1 MGEAFNPAFGHR
13 WNQLEMRTV
22 CGMRIRINDP
32 ALLDDLVESLRR
44 SNCPVEVTGPETLVV
59 ESPSPLL
66 TSEQARQEIG
76 FYLAVW
82 QVRHPEVHVL
92 LLD

>member
-1 MGEAFNPAFGHR
+1 
-13 WNQLEMRTV
+13 
-22 CGMRIRINDP
+22 
-32 ALLDDLVESLRR
+32 
-44 SNCPVEVTGPETLVV
+44 V

-66 TSEQARQEIG
+66 TSEQARKEIG

>member
-1 MGEAFNPAFGHR
+1 
-13 WNQLEMRTV
+13 
-22 CGMRIRINDP
+22 MRIRISDP
-32 ALLDDLVESLRR
+32 RLLDDLVESLRR
-44 SNCPVEVTGPETLVV
+44 ANCPVEVTGTETLDV

-66 TSEQARQEIG
+66 TPEQARQEIG

-82 QVRHPEVHVL
+82 QVRHPDVHVM